1 MDAED
6 ITDIFDSSL
15 TTIFDIPPIGF
26 APVHSTGLYTYS
38 PSLLTSSCNG
48 TKRADSDNTNV
59 ACAESESSTLGAH
72 HRPIELRLPQ
82 PPSNLYTT
90 LQANLIWPSALYLA
104 DLLVHGQI
112 NVKGKKVAE
121 LGAGAG
127 LPGIVALVDGDA
139 EGVVSTDWG
148 VEEVLSVLAD
158 NFTRA
163 CKNDSLNGSGGQ
175 EQTEPAGGEGK
186 KMSRWKVVGHQWGTD
201 PSPLLRTLSS
211 EPGID
216 ASSSSITL
224 DPAGEDQRPA
234 SGNSSDC
241 DGHFDVLLLADVL
254 WTTSSHSALL
264 DSIANLLRRASKT
277 STPHPN
283 QPHSKSPRRRDQM
296 YGEAH
301 ITAGLHTGRGPV
313 ERFTAS
319 ARERGMKVTM
329 IREVRLG
336 RNGWEAYDESMAKA
350 GEEERGVVVYF
361 TLRL

>member
-26 APVHSTGLYTYS
+26 APDHSTGLYVYNPS
-38 PSLLTSSCNG
+38 PLPSVDVYPSGSL
-48 TKRADSDNTNV
+48 
-59 ACAESESSTLGAH
+59 ESSASATTRAG
-72 HRPIELRLPQ
+72 HRRRPVELRLPQ

-104 DLLVHGQI
+104 DLLVYGQI
-112 NVKGKKVAE
+112 NVKEKKVAE

-127 LPGIVALVDGDA
+127 LPGIVALRDGGA

-148 VEEVLSVLAD
+148 VKEVLSVLED

-163 CKNDSLNGSGGQ
+163 CRAEDGSAVDQVRKCGQ
-175 EQTEPAGGEGK
+175 ERDTEDLLSP
-186 KMSRWKVVGHQWGTD
+186 WKVVGHQWGTD
-201 PSPLLRTLSS
+201 PAPLLNALPSS
-211 EPGID
+211 NPTSH
-216 ASSSSITL
+216 ASSLLSELPHEPRTE
-224 DPAGEDQRPA
+224 PADTVA
-234 SGNSSDC
+234 TSSDQLGRHSDP
-241 DGHFDVLLLADVL
+241 DGKFDILLLADVL
-254 WTTSSHSALL
+254 WTTSSHCVLL
-264 DSIANLLRRASKT
+264 DSINNILRR
-277 STPHPN
+277 P
-283 QPHSKSPRRRDQM
+283 SPQYPGA

-313 ERFTAS
+313 KRFIAS
-319 ARERGMKVTM
+319 AEERGMKIHMV
-329 IREVRLG
+329 REVRLG
-336 RNGWEAYDESMAKA
+336 RNGWEEYDESLAKP